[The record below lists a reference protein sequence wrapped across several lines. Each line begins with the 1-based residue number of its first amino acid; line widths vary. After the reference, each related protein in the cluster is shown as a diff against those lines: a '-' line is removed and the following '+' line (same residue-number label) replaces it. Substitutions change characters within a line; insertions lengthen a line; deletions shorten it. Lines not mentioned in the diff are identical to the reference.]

1 MKKLFLILFII
12 PVLAWGSKILSYNV
26 YDRNDRADVMLTF
39 DTPYEGVLRQT
50 RQGDSIIIKLEGA
63 FLDAPKVK
71 SVNSKFLS
79 KLTIA
84 PMGEQIQIV
93 AQVPNDV
100 SLQAS
105 KTSDSYGLRL
115 RFMVPGMAA
124 PVAETATEASSSI
137 TSALPTKG
145 DNEFERSYYVVIGV
159 LILGIVILFWL
170 KHSINQKATQ
180 LHKQPKAPWLFQ
192 KEEKVENTNTIPS
205 VKTTHTAT
213 VPMDGGVHIRFQK
226 PIDSNHTVAMLDYG
240 TQSYLVLLGNN
251 SVLLDKFQD
260 NMPVMTQND
269 FENLLQSKHREL
281 DGFFQL
287 ASSSDETFDSY
298 KEKASG
304 VY

>member
-1 MKKLFLILFII
+1 MKKLILLLSIL
-12 PVLAWGSKILSYNV
+12 PVLAWGSKILSYNI

-50 RQGDSIIIKLEGA
+50 KQGDSIIIKLEGA
-63 FLDAPKVK
+63 FLDTPKIK
-71 SVNSKFLS
+71 SVNSKFLT

-84 PMGEQIQIV
+84 PMGEQIQII
-93 AQVPNDV
+93 AQVPSDI

-115 RFMVPGMAA
+115 RFMTSGKGAASQNSTEMAPA
-124 PVAETATEASSSI
+124 ATASL
-137 TSALPTKG
+137 LPTKG
-145 DNEFERSYYVVIGV
+145 DNEFERSYYVVIA
-159 LILGIVILFWL
+159 ILVIGIAILFWL

-192 KEEKVENTNTIPS
+192 KNDASAENTPITPAMNSSHLPL
-205 VKTTHTAT
+205 
-213 VPMDGGVHIRFQK
+213 DGGVHIRFQK
-226 PIDSNHTVAMLDYG
+226 PIDSTHTVAMLDYG
-240 TQSYLVLLGNN
+240 SQSYLVLLGNN

-269 FENLLQSKHREL
+269 FESLLQSKHREL

-287 ASSSDETFDSY
+287 ASSTDETFDTY

>member
-1 MKKLFLILFII
+1 MKNLFLLLFII
-12 PVLAWGSKILSYNV
+12 PVLAWGSKILSYNI

-39 DTPYEGVLRQT
+39 DTPYEGILRQT

-71 SVNSKFLS
+71 SVNSKFLN
-79 KLTIA
+79 KITIA
-84 PMGEQIQIV
+84 PMGEQIQII

-115 RFMVPGMAA
+115 RFMIPGALPQKA
-124 PVAETATEASSSI
+124 VNSGLSTPLSSV
-137 TSALPTKG
+137 LPTKG

-159 LILGIVILFWL
+159 LIIGIIILFWL
-170 KHSINQKATQ
+170 KQSINQKANQ
-180 LHKQPKAPWLFQ
+180 LHKQPKTPWLFQ
-192 KEEKVENTNTIPS
+192 KTS
-205 VKTTHTAT
+205 TTDSAISASTTAPHTST

-226 PIDSNHTVAMLDYG
+226 PIDSTHTVAMLDYG
-240 TQSYLVLLGNN
+240 TQSYLVLLGAN

-287 ASSSDETFDSY
+287 ASSTDETFDAY